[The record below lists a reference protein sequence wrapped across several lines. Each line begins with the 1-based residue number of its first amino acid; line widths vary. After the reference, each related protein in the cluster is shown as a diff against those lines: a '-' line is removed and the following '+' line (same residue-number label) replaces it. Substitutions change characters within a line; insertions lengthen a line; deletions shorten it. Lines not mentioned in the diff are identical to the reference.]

1 MAMGDKGTMFVGTFD
16 KGTVHAVVD
25 QGGKKVVKPFITGLR
40 MPTGVAFQDNALYV
54 VDIDKLYKYD
64 DPEANLDKAPA
75 GKVVYDDFPPY
86 VPHGWKY
93 LVPDGKGWFFI
104 PVGVPCNICLP
115 PTSTA
120 QYRRVNPANGAAE
133 IVALGVRNSVGGA
146 VDPRTGDLWFSENA
160 RDWMS
165 DDMPSDKLNHVSRMG
180 EHFGYPYC
188 HQGDIADPKFGTGRK
203 CSEFT
208 PPVVKLGSHMAPLG
222 MKFYTGSQF
231 PAEYKNGI
239 FIAEHGSWNRDKKIG
254 YRIVFISV
262 DPDGKNPKETV
273 FAGRLPRRP
282 EDPRPSR
289 RHPAGAR
296 RLAAGR
302 RRPGRRDLPD
312 QLLEVAPVAHPARGN
327 PAGGRLFLNECVDA
341 MSAKSSPVQRPECN
355 RPACRRVGGRAGAPR
370 RRTKPPAIAQTC
382 AACHGAKACRPSR
395 ARRRSRAS
403 PTSSP
408 SISWSSSATAGAR
421 PGHAGDRQEPDRREH
436 PRSRR
441 LLRGVAAAA
450 ALPAAGK
457 VDAAK
462 VRRS

>member
-1 MAMGDKGTMFVGTFD
+1 MRRLEKALSKACVVGVVVAALGGGSVTTQAQELKKYDSSTKAFWANPPGDWFLGDETQDQKGLVPNAGQPTPTPVAELEKILANVKLPPGFKISIWASGVPQARQMALGSKGTMFVGTFD
-16 KGTVHAVVD
+16 KGTVHAIVD
-25 QGGKKVVKPFITGLR
+25 QGGKKVAKPFITGLR

-64 DPEANLDKAPA
+64 DPEANLDKAPQ

-133 IVALGVRNSVGGA
+133 LVALGVRNSVGGA
-146 VDPRTGDLWFSENA
+146 VDPRTGNLWFSENA

-165 DDMPSDKLNHVSRMG
+165 DDMPSDKLNHVTRLG

-188 HQGDIADPKFGTGRK
+188 HQGDIPDPKYGTERK

-208 PPVVKLGSHMAPLG
+208 PPVVKLGSHIAPLG

-231 PAEYKNGI
+231 PPEYKNGI
-239 FIAEHGSWNRDKKIG
+239 FIAEHGSWNRKSKIG

-273 FAGRLPRRP
+273 FASGGWLDGQKILGRPADILEAP
-282 EDPRPSR
+282 DGSLLVADDQ
-289 RHPAGAR
+289 AGAIY
-296 RLAAGR
+296 
-302 RRPGRRDLPD
+302 
-312 QLLEVAPVAHPARGN
+312 Q
-327 PAGGRLFLNECVDA
+327 
-341 MSAKSSPVQRPECN
+341 
-355 RPACRRVGGRAGAPR
+355 
-370 RRTKPPAIAQTC
+370 
-382 AACHGAKACRPSR
+382 
-395 ARRRSRAS
+395 
-403 PTSSP
+403 
-408 SISWSSSATAGAR
+408 ISYS
-421 PGHAGDRQEPDRREH
+421 
-436 PRSRR
+436 
-441 LLRGVAAAA
+441 
-450 ALPAAGK
+450 K
-457 VDAAK
+457 
-462 VRRS
+462 

>member
-1 MAMGDKGTMFVGTFD
+1 MRRLEKALSKACVVGVVVAALGGGSVTTQAQELKKYNSNTKTFWTNPPGDWFLGDETQDQKGQVPNPGQPTPTPVAELEKILANVKLPPGFKISIWASGVPQARQMALGSKGTMFVGTFD
-16 KGTVHAVVD
+16 KGTVHAIVD

-64 DPEANLDKAPA
+64 DPEANLDKAPQ

-120 QYRRVNPANGAAE
+120 QYRRVNPANGTAE
-133 IVALGVRNSVGGA
+133 LVALGVRNSVGGA

-165 DDMPSDKLNHVSRMG
+165 DDMPSDKLNHVTRLG

-188 HQGDIADPKFGTGRK
+188 HQGDIPDPKFAMDRK

-208 PPVVKLGSHMAPLG
+208 PPVVKLGPHIAPLG

-239 FIAEHGSWNRDKKIG
+239 FIAEHGSWNRKSKIG

-273 FAGRLPRRP
+273 FASGGWLDGQKILGRPADILEAP
-282 EDPRPSR
+282 DGSLLVADDQ
-289 RHPAGAR
+289 AGAIY
-296 RLAAGR
+296 
-302 RRPGRRDLPD
+302 
-312 QLLEVAPVAHPARGN
+312 Q
-327 PAGGRLFLNECVDA
+327 
-341 MSAKSSPVQRPECN
+341 
-355 RPACRRVGGRAGAPR
+355 
-370 RRTKPPAIAQTC
+370 
-382 AACHGAKACRPSR
+382 
-395 ARRRSRAS
+395 
-403 PTSSP
+403 
-408 SISWSSSATAGAR
+408 ISYS
-421 PGHAGDRQEPDRREH
+421 
-436 PRSRR
+436 
-441 LLRGVAAAA
+441 
-450 ALPAAGK
+450 K
-457 VDAAK
+457 
-462 VRRS
+462 